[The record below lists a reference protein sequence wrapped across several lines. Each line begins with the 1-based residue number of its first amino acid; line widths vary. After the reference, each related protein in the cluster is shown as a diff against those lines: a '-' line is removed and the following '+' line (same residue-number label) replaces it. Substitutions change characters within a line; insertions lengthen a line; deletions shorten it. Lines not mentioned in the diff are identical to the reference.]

1 MQKMIIN
8 ENPRHRPEL
17 SNPKYHAFMIRMWEE
32 KDHDSHKI
40 RVMVQDTRTGER
52 KGFTD
57 WEALTHYLQAAID
70 KQNQEL
76 Q

>member
-17 SNPKYHAFMIRMWEE
+17 SNPKYHAFTLRMWEE
-32 KDHDSHKI
+32 KNHDSQKI

-57 WEALTHYLQAAID
+57 WETLTQYLQAAID
-70 KQNQEL
+70 NQNQNH